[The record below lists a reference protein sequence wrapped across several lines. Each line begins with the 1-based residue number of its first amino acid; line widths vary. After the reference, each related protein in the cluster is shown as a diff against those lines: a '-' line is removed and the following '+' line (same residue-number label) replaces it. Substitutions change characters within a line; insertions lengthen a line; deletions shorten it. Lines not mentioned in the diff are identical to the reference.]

1 MDIDQINDRIDALNE
16 LRTALEKVQE
26 EAQYL
31 GVEPEMGA
39 IMQELGTLE
48 GMAALFYEADQE
60 ALSRAFE
67 RMAL

>member
-1 MDIDQINDRIDALNE
+1 MDIDLINDRIDALNE

-48 GMAALFYEADQE
+48 GMAALYNEKDRA
-60 ALSRAFE
+60 AISRALE